1 HEHTQMSIDNI
12 CRNDSNLYE
21 IILINDYE
29 QNQMDETIKIF
40 DRPNDGSLP
49 INSYFV
55 EYRDLR
61 RSQYVRCERL
71 SSRTF
76 NYEFNHLTKGSQYT
90 QYDRSSESV
99 TIKDLYDVPTQQ
111 GSIDINE
118 LTDTSCILSWKP
130 FIRDNGSSIIEYI
143 IELS

>member
-1 HEHTQMSIDNI
+1 
-12 CRNDSNLYE
+12 
-21 IILINDYE
+21 
-29 QNQMDETIKIF
+29 
-40 DRPNDGSLP
+40 DGSLP